1 MKLLTVIFVM
11 TYLPLAAEA
20 KVAQKTDKKT
30 EKKIDHKVNHHI
42 KAKPKKSLA
51 ASAKS
56 KKNKKDK
63 KTKIEVVEEVKVEPA
78 LKPAKSLSIEAGAIK
93 PKTSTRSITQKLW
106 KGITSDDLDV
116 LKKISIALQHD
127 NYNEALKYAD
137 DLKTK
142 EAAEIE
148 TNDADIIKTKPGFAD
163 AVTDIVLWNKYSGSI
178 DAKNTSFSDI
188 SRFASDNAYFPNI
201 SEIKRNVEKVA
212 VANKISYQSSE
223 QYFKSNPAGTTE
235 SKLYLLQSRINFLAN
250 FKGSDEKKFA
260 LQKEINSMIS
270 NIWIKEN
277 FTAEE
282 EKNFIG
288 KYQNQLTVADYAS
301 RIDRLLWDNKISD
314 AKRIMNYVDEDY
326 QKLFAAIIELQDSPK
341 YIDNIILSVPRKLRS
356 SEALSYRRILW
367 YKSKDKVDDLL
378 ELMVDLPSKLQ
389 YPEKWWSLRRLY
401 AREMIKKKNYKVA
414 YVLTAKHSLP
424 TTASDFWEAEWMSG
438 WIALRFLDKP
448 KDAYQHFENLY
459 KNVSQPVTLSRG
471 AYWLGMAS
479 QGMGDKKKATEW
491 YKIAAKYPLFFYGQL
506 GINKHRALDSLNAQ
520 YDIVLPK
527 DPDIM
532 VSDMK
537 TISASKI
544 VKTAY
549 LLALTGDKK
558 NATKIFDYSV
568 ENATSDGQIA
578 VIMKIVNELGDRQL
592 DVKISRTA
600 GKRNVFFIK
609 DKFQIV
615 KEVPNDEF
623 APLVHAI
630 VKQES
635 GFAPLA
641 VSQVGALGFMQLMPA
656 TAKLVAKDMGLRYDQ
671 QKLATNIPYNVK
683 LGTYYIRKLID
694 RFDGSEM
701 LAIASYNAGPNAT
714 QRWINEYYDPR
725 KEKDLDKV
733 VDWIE
738 LISYSE
744 TRNYV
749 QRIMENLIVYKY
761 LMSRANYDTV
771 Q

>member
-1 MKLLTVIFVM
+1 M

-78 LKPAKSLSIEAGAIK
+78 LKPAKSISIEAGAIK

-116 LKKISIALQHD
+116 LKKISIALQSD
-127 NYNEALKYAD
+127 NYNEALKYAA
-137 DLKTK
+137 DLKAK

-148 TNDADIIKTKPGFAD
+148 ANDADIIKTKPGFAD

-250 FKGSDEKKFA
+250 FKGSDEKKFL

-378 ELMVDLPSKLQ
+378 ELMVDLPAKLQ

-424 TTASDFWEAEWMSG
+424 TTASDLWEAEWMSG

-479 QGMGDKKKATEW
+479 QGMGDKKKSTEW

-537 TISASKI
+537 AISASKI